1 MKNTND
7 TENSGQDLQDVKD
20 LVIAR
25 IKTMPENLKV
35 SVGSEGDFSKNE
47 LIDHIQKGDPVGNKI
62 IESELKFIQDLKE
75 GKIYEQIHSC
85 SEA

>member
-1 MKNTND
+1 MKNTNN

-47 LIDHIQKGDPVGNKI
+47 LIVHVQNGDSIGEKI
-62 IESELKFIQDLKE
+62 IETELKFIQDLKE
-75 GKIYEQIHSC
+75 GKIYEQIYSC
-85 SEA
+85 SET